1 MSALSSL
8 TICSLNTDAG
18 CGFQEERKSDAY
30 NRAWRRGTAPPWCRR
45 YDDTPHGDPTTLGET
60 EPIIY
65 ADRIGVCTRELCDA
79 RRRLPQHRPQKLTPG
94 GCMWSR

>member
-8 TICSLNTDAG
+8 TICSLNTDKG

-45 YDDTPHGDPTTLGET
+45 YDDHHPDETT

-65 ADRIGVCTRELCDA
+65 ADRIGVCPREICDA
-79 RRRLPQHRPQKLTPG
+79 RRRLPQHPPQKLTPG